1 MSLLIT
7 SINSKRPM
15 VQTFTAAA
23 HKENW
28 RCYGSDLNLDVPAS
42 KDVDALI
49 QLPHASNPD
58 YEKSILRAVKENGI
72 RLILPSRDGD
82 LIPLAKLKTKLN
94 NLGCILPLPSLE
106 TIQICQDKLL
116 FSDLV
121 NSFGMQTIPIL
132 NEITGTELLYYTRP
146 RYSSGSKGAY
156 LVKSLE
162 DAILIAKSQNQ
173 LLHPLIACP
182 EYTVDILLDFE
193 STPLEAV
200 CRRRLRVVD
209 GESKWAQIED
219 QPHLKNMAI
228 QLAQKLG
235 LKGHNIIQAFLDDA
249 GNPIFIEANLRF
261 GGASILALE
270 AGLDT
275 ATAQIKM
282 AKGQKISPE
291 LFSPIN
297 YGLSLKREE
306 VDGEERDFFT
316 SNEPFPKEQNIS
328 HL

>member
-7 SINSKRPM
+7 SINNKRPM
-15 VQTFTAAA
+15 VQTFTTAA

-42 KDVDALI
+42 RDVDALI
-49 QLPHASNPD
+49 QLPHVADPD
-58 YEKSILRAVKENGI
+58 YKKSLLRAVKENGI

-82 LIPLAKLKTKLN
+82 LIPLAKLKADLNKLD
-94 NLGCILPLPSLE
+94 CVLPLPSLE
-106 TIQICQDKLL
+106 TIEICQDKLR
-116 FSDLV
+116 FSELV
-121 NSFGMQTIPIL
+121 NSFGMKTIPIL
-132 NEITGTELLYYTRP
+132 NEVSGTELLYYTRP

-156 LVKSLE
+156 LIKSLE
-162 DAILIAKSQNQ
+162 DAILITKSQKQ
-173 LLHPLIACP
+173 LLHPLIAYP
-182 EYTVDILLDFE
+182 EYTIDVLLDFN

-209 GESKWAQIED
+209 GESKWAQVEN
-219 QPHLKNMAI
+219 QLHLKNMAI
-228 QLAQKLG
+228 LLAQKLG
-235 LKGHNIIQAFLDDA
+235 LKGHNIIQAFLDDS

-261 GGASILALE
+261 GGASILALN

-282 AKGQKISPE
+282 AKGEEVSPE
-291 LFSPIN
+291 LFSSIN
-297 YGLSLKREE
+297 YGLSLKRER

-316 SNEPFPKEQNIS
+316 LNEAFPKEKNTS
-328 HL
+328 LL